1 MSLSSAAIAQEPTLA
16 DVVDEALAAV
26 FDDETTTCLWCGG
39 PASRVLA
46 DRFTGRVVVRC
57 ADCGSELE
65 GVRARRPAEVR

>member
-1 MSLSSAAIAQEPTLA
+1 MNVSSAAIVHEPTLA

-26 FDDETTTCLWCGG
+26 FDDETTTCLWCGAV
-39 PASRVLA
+39 ASRVLA

-65 GVRARRPAEVR
+65 GVRARRQGEAR